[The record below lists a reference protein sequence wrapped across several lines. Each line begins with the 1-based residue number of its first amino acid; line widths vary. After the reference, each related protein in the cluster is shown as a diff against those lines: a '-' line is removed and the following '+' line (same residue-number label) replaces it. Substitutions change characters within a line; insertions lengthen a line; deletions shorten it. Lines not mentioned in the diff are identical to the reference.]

1 MRVRPLPSLACIGT
15 LAGLVISSCG
25 SGQDAAPTASPPTR
39 SAASGTVAV
48 PAELLGTYERTVTR
62 ADITRTTEFR
72 HEGSGQEAPSPGPA
86 RLVITRSSITFV
98 VPTPLPPLWIG
109 EDYTATANGHLI
121 INGYTHPDVGSFC
134 GPEIPQNASYT
145 WARKGGAIELR
156 SVRDR
161 CADRD
166 SSLTGTWRRTE

>member
-1 MRVRPLPSLACIGT
+1 MRVRPLPSLACIGA
-15 LAGLVISSCG
+15 LAGLLTSSCG
-25 SGQDAAPTASPPTR
+25 SGQDTTPTASPPTT
-39 SAASGTVAV
+39 SAASGTAAV
-48 PAELLGTYERTVTR
+48 PRDLLGTYERTVTR
-62 ADITRTTEFR
+62 ADITRTTGFR
-72 HEGSGQEAPSPGPA
+72 HEGPGQDVPSPGPA
-86 RLVITRSSITFV
+86 RLVVARSSITFV
-98 VPTPLPPLWIG
+98 VPTPLPPLSIE

-121 INGYTHPDVGSFC
+121 INGYAHPDVGSFC

-145 WARKGGAIELR
+145 WARTGGAIELR